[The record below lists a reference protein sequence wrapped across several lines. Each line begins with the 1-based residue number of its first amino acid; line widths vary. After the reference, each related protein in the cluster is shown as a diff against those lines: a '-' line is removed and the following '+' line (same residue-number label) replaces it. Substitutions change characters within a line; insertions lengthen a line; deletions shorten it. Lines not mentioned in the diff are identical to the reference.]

1 MLTLLELMDQ
11 HPNLLLLSDEVYE
24 FITFEKTHISAR
36 FNELLRER
44 AIIISSFGKTFHITG
59 WKVGYLTA
67 TKRVL
72 DEIKK
77 VHQYLVFSVN
87 SLAQAVLAA
96 YLPQSNPERLG
107 EFYKIKRDAFRM
119 ALEGS
124 KFDLLPCEGTYFQ
137 LASFASIS
145 DQSDVQFC
153 EELIKNHGIAAIP
166 ISVFYADKKDDKLIR
181 FCFAKDS
188 LTLQK
193 ATLKLCAI

>member
-1 MLTLLELMDQ
+1 M
-11 HPNLLLLSDEVYE
+11 SDDVYE

-36 FNELLRER
+36 SNELLRER

-107 EFYKIKRDAFRM
+107 EFYKIKLDAFRM
-119 ALEGS
+119 ALAGS

-145 DQSDVQFC
+145 EQSDIQFC
-153 EELIKNHGIAAIP
+153 EELIKNHGVAAIP

-188 LTLQK
+188 ITLQQ

>member
-1 MLTLLELMDQ
+1 M
-11 HPNLLLLSDEVYE
+11 SDEVYE
-24 FITFEKTHISAR
+24 FITFEKTHVSAR

-67 TKRVL
+67 PKRVL

-107 EFYKIKRDAFRM
+107 EFYKIKRDAFRN
-119 ALEGS
+119 ALVGS
-124 KFDLLPCEGTYFQ
+124 KFNLLPCEGTYFQ

-145 DQSDVQFC
+145 EQSDVQFC
-153 EELIKNHGIAAIP
+153 EELIKNHGVAAIP

-188 LTLQK
+188 LTLQQ